1 MKKILGIDEAGRG
14 PVIGPLV
21 VCGVL
26 CDETKLKELKKL
38 GVKDSK
44 MLTPSQRN
52 AFVPLIK
59 ELAIAYETIQILPD
73 AIEQTNLTILEMD
86 ASVELINKFCPD
98 KVIIDTPVSP
108 SAIPDYSNKIRRL
121 LTIPEPELIIIPKAD
136 QKYPI
141 VSAASILAK
150 VTRDNEI
157 EELHKKY
164 GDFGSGYPHDPKT
177 HEFIKNWNKC
187 PEIVRKNW
195 STCESILVEPGKIMV
210 ISENNLHRHE
220 FCKSLINTGFTNG
233 LRTGILNLDTVNPC
247 IGPEG
252 SICFG
257 IVEKMIRKLEKI
269 TPTLMTP
276 FMSEDN
282 ILKGIK
288 DISGKLPS
296 DINFVVIHS
305 SYNTNHKHILQQIE
319 LLNPDKIVLLE
330 GEENKLETLA
340 SLLGKYSVYRFS
352 SLREV

>member
-26 CDETKLKELKKL
+26 CDEVKLKELKKL

-44 MLTPSQRN
+44 LLTPSQRN
-52 AFVPLIK
+52 AFLPLIK
-59 ELAIAYETIQILPD
+59 EIAIAYETIQILPD

-86 ASVELINKFCPD
+86 ASVEIINKFCPD

-108 SAIPDYSNKIRRL
+108 SAIPNYSNKIKSL

-136 QKYPI
+136 QKYPV
-141 VSAASILAK
+141 VSAASIIAK

-164 GDFGSGYPHDPKT
+164 GDFGSGYPNDPKT

-210 ISENNLHRHE
+210 ISENNLHSYE
-220 FCKSLINTGFTNG
+220 FCKSLINTGFANG
-233 LRTGILNLDTVNPC
+233 LKTGILNLDTAHPC
-247 IGPEG
+247 IGTEN
-252 SICFG
+252 SIGFG

-269 TPTLMTP
+269 TPLLMTP
-276 FMSEDN
+276 FISEGN
-282 ILKGIK
+282 ILNGIK
-288 DISGKLPS
+288 DIHSKLPL
-296 DINFVVIHS
+296 DVKFVVIHCP
-305 SYNTNHKHILQQIE
+305 YNANHNHMLKQIG
-319 LLNPDKIVLLE
+319 LLSPDKIVLLE
-330 GEENKLETLA
+330 GEEVKMDGLA
-340 SLLGKYSVYRFS
+340 GLLGEYSVYRFRG
-352 SLREV
+352 LRGV